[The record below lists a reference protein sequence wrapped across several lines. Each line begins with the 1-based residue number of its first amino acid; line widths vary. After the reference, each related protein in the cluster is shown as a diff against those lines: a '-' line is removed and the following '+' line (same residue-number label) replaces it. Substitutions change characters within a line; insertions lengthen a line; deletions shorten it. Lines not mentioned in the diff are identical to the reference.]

1 MRFHQTDSMQTVTQC
16 PSRLAPPLAREAW
29 ALNSWPTVFWRT
41 NSRRRPRFMH
51 LVTRVT
57 SSPTIG
63 GPCQGHTVWG
73 QLSGDGD
80 AGLAWDWVEVATGVV
95 AMVDPMSVVTNM
107 QLLSLDGRILP
118 TTEAALHINQF
129 VRRLPWQEEVRRLL
143 KT

>member
-1 MRFHQTDSMQTVTQC
+1 M
-16 PSRLAPPLAREAW
+16 
-29 ALNSWPTVFWRT
+29 
-41 NSRRRPRFMH
+41 
-51 LVTRVT
+51 
-57 SSPTIG
+57 
-63 GPCQGHTVWG
+63 WG

-118 TTEAALHINQF
+118 TSEAALHINQF